1 MDKTEQTVLA
11 GIPVNAVSL
20 TLTRSAIKMQH
31 SSRWSV
37 DKVNTVHDLAIC
49 LTGRALYHID
59 GEEIVM
65 EPGSA
70 MLIEANMPFQG
81 QSISQDAYTG
91 LAQHF
96 TLEVFGR
103 MDLISQMK
111 IRRSVTLPRWDMLEP
126 LVRHYRESVP
136 LSSTT
141 LIQHHMFMVL
151 LIQFMEAAFLGWQQQ
166 QDAALDNPDQLSLA
180 VMVAS
185 SRIAAD
191 PLDDTIVEQVLA
203 SIPYNRDYFR
213 RIFRRQVGFT
223 PLKYQEF
230 KRMERAMGLL
240 AGGLSVK
247 KSSELTGFSDPYY
260 FSRMFKHYIGVSPA
274 GYKANER
281 RHRDGQF
288 PRGEEDGKVVYP
300 LQRRPSDPMNTKI
313 KPT

>member
-31 SSRWSV
+31 TPRWSV
-37 DKVNTVHDLAIC
+37 DKVNTVHDLLIC
-49 LTGRALYHID
+49 LTGRARYVID

-65 EPGSA
+65 EPGCA
-70 MLIEANMPFQG
+70 MLIEANMPFRG
-81 QSISQDAYTG
+81 QSISQDPYTG

-96 TLEVFGR
+96 TLEVFGQ
-103 MDLISQMK
+103 MDLISHMK
-111 IRRSVTLPRWDMLEP
+111 LRRSVALPHWTMLEP
-126 LVRHYRESVP
+126 LVRYYRESVP

-141 LIQHHMFMVL
+141 LNQHHMFMVL
-151 LIQFMEAAFLGWQQQ
+151 LIEFLEAAFQGWRPQQE
-166 QDAALDNPDQLSLA
+166 AALDNSDQLSLA
-180 VMVAS
+180 VMVAA

-191 PLDDTIVEQVLA
+191 PLDDHIVEQVLE
-203 SIPYNRDYFR
+203 SIPYNHDYFR

-247 KSSELTGFSDPYY
+247 RAAELSGFGDPYY

-274 GYKANER
+274 GYKAAER

-288 PRGEEDGKVVYP
+288 PRGEEDGKVIYP
-300 LQRRPSDPMNTKI
+300 LQRRPT
-313 KPT
+313 